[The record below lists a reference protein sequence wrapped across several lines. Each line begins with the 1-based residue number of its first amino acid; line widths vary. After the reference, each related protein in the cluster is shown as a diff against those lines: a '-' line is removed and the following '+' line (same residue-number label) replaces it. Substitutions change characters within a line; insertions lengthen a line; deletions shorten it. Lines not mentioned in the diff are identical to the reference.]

1 MADTPD
7 YFGNAMQSN
16 DQMIGALQQANAAYK
31 PQGIF
36 ANVDPTMLSLAQGLL
51 APTKTG
57 GFGESISN
65 AAGAVAG
72 PLAQMKATQL
82 TNLEKIAAL
91 KNAQARLAMEA
102 PYYQAR
108 GDYYGAKA
116 DATGGTG
123 DTTGVDFSTPLKEQQ
138 TLNNQQKYEGQLR
151 ALQGAD
157 NPDPVAIDRLAQI
170 IDKRKSLIDQHYG
183 VTPRS
188 SATPPAPAP
197 TPDQSSPG
205 IIDTVSNWWNGT
217 PPKAPAASGAPA
229 PTAPSAP
236 KQPAQQP
243 ATPDTTE
250 APIAGATKQIKIGKD
265 NMTATYAPDGKWYVV
280 KDGKYH
286 PVE

>member
-36 ANVDPTMLSLAQGLL
+36 ANVDPTMLNLAQGLL

-116 DATGGTG
+116 DATG
-123 DTTGVDFSTPLKEQQ
+123 DGVMSPLDIKRE
-138 TLNNQQKYEGQLR
+138 EGNIADYQAQLR
-151 ALQGAD
+151 REMGKD
-157 NPDPVAIDRLAQI
+157 NPDISNIDRLNQ
-170 IDKRKSLIDQHYG
+170 LITYHQNRVGQAAG
-183 VTPRS
+183 V
-188 SATPPAPAP
+188 SARPPAAAAPAPAP

-229 PTAPSAP
+229 PTAPSAPSAP